1 MENPVKMDDLGLQLF
16 SETSIYI
23 YILHSKHF
31 HIFQHLWTNPP
42 IQNGKVWFFD
52 GALIGRKILPK
63 VKAIQGF
70 VTVNFGAEPNVILF
84 FLPKIRV
91 ALKNGYTLPDIQFL
105 LQKKRLPQP
114 LAISTVFVVVLF
126 GDLECGCE
134 NRMRFREMTKDL
146 WKSSPVDRR
155 SCWGYEVFV
164 SCQKV
169 VEINP
174 KTAKIHLEIAQ
185 KPNKE
190 WFLR

>member
-1 MENPVKMDDLGLQLF
+1 MGTWVVVSDIFYFHPYLGK
-16 SETSIYI
+16 
-23 YILHSKHF
+23 ILILTN
-31 HIFQHLWTNPP
+31 IFQRGWNHQL
-42 IQNGKVWFFD
+42 
-52 GALIGRKILPK
+52 LH
-63 VKAIQGF
+63 
-70 VTVNFGAEPNVILF
+70 
-84 FLPKIRV
+84 
-91 ALKNGYTLPDIQFL
+91 TLPDIQFL

-174 KTAKIHLEIAQ
+174 KIGKIHLEIAQ
-185 KPNKE
+185 NQTKNGFWDDPSV
-190 WFLR
+190 